1 MGVLLSII
9 GFIITICVIVLIHEG
24 GHYLAAKWLGFAVKR
39 FSIGMGKVLWRFR
52 RWDTEFAVSLLPIGG
67 YVMFEEDSADLPQ
80 EKRQHLFDRGA
91 RWKRAIV
98 IAAGPLMNFVLA
110 VILYAAAGAIGV
122 EDVAPYVAAKPGT
135 QAEAQGVQPMDRVLA
150 VDGDRID
157 GISDFNLALIE
168 RAGVSDVSITLA
180 RAGSPAD
187 EARKRGENK
196 GNLSDELLP
205 ADESSG
211 VYVRHFDLSSLKLD
225 AVADQKGFAFP
236 SLGFLLTGRG
246 IIVADVIAGGPAE
259 KAGLKRHDLVLEVA
273 GERATMTNFSAM
285 IRAHAG
291 KPLDLL
297 VRSDAGERRLTM
309 TPEAVADTKTGETVG
324 RANLRYGPAIELVT
338 VRHGPLDSLRLAFDK
353 VARLTAFQFTTVS
366 GMAKGEV
373 SAENLSGPVGIAD
386 MAGNAVA
393 AGISAFLEYI
403 ALISVAI
410 GFMNLIPIPALDGG
424 QLVILGLEGTF
435 RRDFTKRVKEM
446 LGAAS
451 VALLLLLAAYV
462 TMNDVAR
469 LSGG

>member
-1 MGVLLSII
+1 MGVLLSVF
-9 GFIITICVIVLIHEG
+9 GFLITICVIVLIHEG

-67 YVMFEEDSADLPQ
+67 YVMFEEDEAGLSEAQ
-80 EKRQHLFDRGA
+80 RRRLFERGP

-110 VILYAAAGAIGV
+110 VALYAAAGAIGV
-122 EDVAPYVAAKPGT
+122 EDIAPYVAAKPGT
-135 QAEAQGVQPMDRVLA
+135 QAEAQGVAPMDRVIA
-150 VDGDRID
+150 VEGERIE

-168 RAGVSDVSITLA
+168 RAGEPAVTITLA
-180 RAGSPAD
+180 RAGTAAAETGAKIDLAQPGDRAD
-187 EARKRGENK
+187 EIYSR
-196 GNLSDELLP
+196 S
-205 ADESSG
+205 
-211 VYVRHFDLSSLKLD
+211 FDLSGLKLD
-225 AVADQKGFAFP
+225 DVADQKGFAFP

-246 IIVADVIAGGPAE
+246 IVVADVVADGPAAR
-259 KAGLKRHDLVLEVA
+259 AGLKRHDFILEVD
-273 GERATMTNFSAM
+273 GERATMANFSAK
-285 IRAHAG
+285 IRASAG
-291 KPLDLL
+291 LPLELL
-297 VRSDAGERRLTM
+297 VRGEACERRIVV
-309 TPEAVADTKTGETVG
+309 TPEAVQDEKTGETIG
-324 RANLRYGPAIELVT
+324 RANLRYGPSIELVA
-338 VRHGPLDSLRLAFDK
+338 VRHGPVDSLKLAFDK
-353 VARLTAFQFTTVS
+353 VARLTAFQFSTVS

-424 QLVILGLEGTF
+424 QLVILGVEGAI
-435 RRDFTKRVKEM
+435 RRDLTKRVKEM

-451 VALLLLLAAYV
+451 FALLMLLAVYV